1 MKDLARAAVIRVVG
15 MEVTKEVAMEATKA
29 VAMEA
34 TRAGDMEKAVGNKA
48 DGRQYGSTQYNLH
61 I

>member
-34 TRAGDMEKAVGNKA
+34 TRAGDMEDTKAVGTKA
-48 DGRQYGSTQYNLH
+48 DGRQYGSTYFH
-61 I
+61 